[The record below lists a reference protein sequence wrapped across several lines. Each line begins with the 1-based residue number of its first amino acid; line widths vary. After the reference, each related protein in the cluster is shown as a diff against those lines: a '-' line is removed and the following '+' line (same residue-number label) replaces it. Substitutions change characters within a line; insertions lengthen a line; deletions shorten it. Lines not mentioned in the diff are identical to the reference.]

1 MHSYSV
7 IVVNDRIESMLAEAA
22 DFRLANLARK
32 PSLRKRLAS
41 IAASVKVA
49 LTAPADVVSSVPALY
64 GYPFE
69 S

>member
-7 IVVNDRIESMLAEAA
+7 IVVNDRIESLLAEAA
-22 DFRLANLARK
+22 DFRLAKLARK
-32 PSLRKRLAS
+32 PGIRTRLAS

>member
-7 IVVNDRIESMLAEAA
+7 IVVNDRIESLLAEASN
-22 DFRLANLARK
+22 RQLAKLARK

-41 IAASVKVA
+41 IADSVKVA
-49 LTAPADVVSSVPALY
+49 LTAPADVLPSVPALS

>member
-1 MHSYSV
+1 MHSYSEV
-7 IVVNDRIESMLAEAA
+7 VVNDRIESLFAEAA
-22 DFRLANLARK
+22 DFRLAKPTRK

-41 IAASVKVA
+41 IGDSVKDA
-49 LTAPADVVSSVPALY
+49 FTAPADPVSSVPALY